1 MERDKQQTSE
11 SGMEVKGLDLQG
23 TSNGQGYRDQKRTA
37 DMELGKKISHPQRVD
52 SAKLWVKKPGPKG
65 RITLL
70 FQWE

>member
-37 DMELGKKISHPQRVD
+37 DMEPGKKSVILEGWIQQSC
-52 SAKLWVKKPGPKG
+52 G
-65 RITLL
+65 
-70 FQWE
+70 